1 MGMAALASAIDR
13 AYFSLLESPECRV
26 GFKLAVPEW
35 WDLAPPIEPEW
46 EELEEEALVV
56 AVEAVMAMG
65 SVMVPHPTP

>member
-1 MGMAALASAIDR
+1 MAALASAIIR

-35 WDLAPPIEPEW
+35 WELAPPIEAEW

-56 AVEAVMAMG
+56 VEAVMAMG